1 MARVALLA
9 DIHGNYEA
17 FQAVMRDVDKSAADV
32 IVCLGDLVGYGPD
45 PHKCIDLAFECCSK
59 LILGNHDEAALR
71 GSTHTGLM
79 NPRARSAIE
88 ITRSLMSD
96 RHMAL
101 LSSLLPHAE
110 VEGVAI
116 THGSFG
122 PNRYDYM
129 YDAPTAAR
137 SFGFITARFAA
148 VGHTHIPSL
157 FLAPLARTASPDQI
171 ELRPVD
177 GDALALLPDD
187 RRILVNPGSVGQPRD
202 KNPNAS
208 WAVLDTGDLTLEIR
222 RVAYDIETVAAKIRK
237 LGLPDFHAER
247 LRVGA

>member
-1 MARVALLA
+1 MEPLRSKDKRAGIRIPLLSEKVSYFVNGVE
-9 DIHGNYEA
+9 H
-17 FQAVMRDVDKSAADV
+17 FADV
-32 IVCLGDLVGYGPD
+32 SDITAEGLFLKTDKLLSPRADTLIQLALPGDL
-45 PHKCIDLAFECCSK
+45 
-59 LILGNHDEAALR
+59 
-71 GSTHTGLM
+71 
-79 NPRARSAIE
+79 
-88 ITRSLMSD
+88 
-96 RHMAL
+96 
-101 LSSLLPHAE
+101 
-110 VEGVAI
+110 
-116 THGSFG
+116 
-122 PNRYDYM
+122 
-129 YDAPTAAR
+129 
-137 SFGFITARFAA
+137 
-148 VGHTHIPSL
+148 
-157 FLAPLARTASPDQI
+157 ASPDQI